1 MSYAGMV
8 LAAGV
13 EPTTSRLRSAC
24 TAIVL
29 RQQSSFRLA
38 GNQRPCRL
46 YRPRE
51 RRMQRGAQPELSL
64 IHARALT
71 RAPLRARTVLT
82 HAHPF
87 GRERAQDS
95 DCDRCLVVL
104 WAIRSLCL
112 LWRRGCGP
120 PPVSPVFLTVTLVR
134 AAYWSDAENR
144 TSPRTTNANRTTD

>member
-13 EPTTSRLRSAC
+13 EPATSRLRSAC

-29 RQQSSFRLA
+29 RQQSEFRLA
-38 GNQRPCRL
+38 GNQRPCGL

-51 RRMQRGAQPELSL
+51 RLMQRGAQPENSL
-64 IHARALT
+64 IHARDLT

-95 DCDRCLVVL
+95 DCDR
-104 WAIRSLCL
+104 
-112 LWRRGCGP
+112 
-120 PPVSPVFLTVTLVR
+120 
-134 AAYWSDAENR
+134 
-144 TSPRTTNANRTTD
+144 

>member
-1 MSYAGMV
+1 MGARSVESNAHLSRYKPEALQVELYEHARAGLTRFAPSKFV

-29 RQQSSFRLA
+29 RQRSSFRLA
-38 GNQRPCRL
+38 GNQRLCGL

-51 RRMQRGAQPELSL
+51 RRMQRGAQPENSH
-64 IHARALT
+64 IQARDLT

-87 GRERAQDS
+87 GCERAQDS
-95 DCDRCLVVL
+95 DCDR
-104 WAIRSLCL
+104 
-112 LWRRGCGP
+112 
-120 PPVSPVFLTVTLVR
+120 
-134 AAYWSDAENR
+134 
-144 TSPRTTNANRTTD
+144 

>member
-1 MSYAGMV
+1 MRASAAGFARLAPSKSV

-38 GNQRPCRL
+38 GNQRPCGL

-51 RRMQRGAQPELSL
+51 RLMQRGAQPENSL
-64 IHARALT
+64 IHPRDLT

-87 GRERAQDS
+87 GRERARTQI
-95 DCDRCLVVL
+95 
-104 WAIRSLCL
+104 AIVD
-112 LWRRGCGP
+112 W
-120 PPVSPVFLTVTLVR
+120 
-134 AAYWSDAENR
+134 
-144 TSPRTTNANRTTD
+144 